1 MYFVKVALPSAW
13 TKGTANLFVSVWLGL
28 VRQPKNMR
36 RNHLNNNR
44 LQILSYYVFMRAN
57 SIIFSDI
64 FLSDY
69 RTFDRSI
76 TTLVHIR
83 SRCIQAQ
90 LQLSNYILPELESAY
105 Y

>member
-1 MYFVKVALPSAW
+1 MHFVKVAFPRAW
-13 TKGTANLFVSVWLGL
+13 TMGTENLFVSVWLVL
-28 VRQPKNMR
+28 VRQQRNMR

-44 LQILSYYVFMRAN
+44 LQILSHYVLLRAN

-69 RTFDRSI
+69 RKFDRSI

-83 SRCIQAQ
+83 SRCGEAQ
-90 LQLSNYILPELESAY
+90 LQLSNYILPELENAY